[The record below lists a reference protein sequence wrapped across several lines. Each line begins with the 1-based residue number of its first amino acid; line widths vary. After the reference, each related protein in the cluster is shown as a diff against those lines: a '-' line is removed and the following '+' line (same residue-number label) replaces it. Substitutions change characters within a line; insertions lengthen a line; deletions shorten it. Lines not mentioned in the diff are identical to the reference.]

1 MLEAI
6 CAEDLGSP
14 VPPQAMALDHLTAKG
29 TRVALQTLMK
39 LETAIHAVRR
49 WRR

>member
-6 CAEDLGSP
+6 CSDELGP
-14 VPPQAMALDHLTAKG
+14 RAPPQAMALDHLTAKG

-39 LETAIHAVRR
+39 LETAVHAVRR
-49 WRR
+49 WRN